1 MRGLSILSMKIYI
14 LQDFKNPGI
23 RALIGASICAK
34 PRAEERSGY
43 ALVVEVTAITIN
55 AYSL

>member
-1 MRGLSILSMKIYI
+1 LSMKIYI

-23 RALIGASICAK
+23 RALIGAGIHAK

-43 ALVVEVTAITIN
+43 ALAVEVTAITIK